1 MKIIY
6 STYVKANIEQVADTA
21 NHLNIEERNQ
31 LLSLLKKVED
41 LYDITLRYW
50 VKDPLDL
57 ELNPYSKLSNWKYCP
72 FRIINKKTFR
82 KELQHLVKIG
92 VLTLVQYS

>member
-1 MKIIY
+1 MHTAEPVSTKESTQRLVKIIY

-41 LYDITLRYW
+41 FYDITIIYW
-50 VKDPLDL
+50 GKDPLDL
-57 ELNPYSKLSNWKYCP
+57 ELNPYSKLSN
-72 FRIINKKTFR
+72 
-82 KELQHLVKIG
+82 
-92 VLTLVQYS
+92 

>member
-1 MKIIY
+1 MHTAEPVSTRESTQRLVKIIY

-50 VKDPLDL
+50 GKDPLDL
-57 ELNPYSKLSNWKYCP
+57 ELNPDSKLSN
-72 FRIINKKTFR
+72 
-82 KELQHLVKIG
+82 
-92 VLTLVQYS
+92 